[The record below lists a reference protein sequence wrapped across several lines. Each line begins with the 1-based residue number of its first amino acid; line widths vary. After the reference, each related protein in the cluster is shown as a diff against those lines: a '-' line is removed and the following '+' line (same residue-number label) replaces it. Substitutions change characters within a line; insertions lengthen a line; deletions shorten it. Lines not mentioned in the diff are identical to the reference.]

1 MKEIKTLREGSNFTA
16 VTVGKLDKVSEYSLP
31 LGESVVINGK
41 VFTGGALKSTGMEMS
56 LQTFAPGEGSSFV
69 HAHKEHEE
77 LYMVISGEGEF
88 RVDDALF
95 EVGEGSLVRVAPAGK
110 RALRN
115 TGNGPMLVMCIQYK
129 ANSFGSEDTPAA
141 DGIILEDEVF
151 PDGLK

>member
-16 VTVGKLDKVSEYSLP
+16 VTVGELDKVHEYSLP
-31 LGESVVINGK
+31 MGEDVVINGK
-41 VFTGGALKSTGMEMS
+41 VFTGAALKSTGMEMS
-56 LQTFAPGEGSSFV
+56 LQEYAPGEGSAFV

-77 LYMVISGEGEF
+77 LYMVIKGEGEF

-95 EVGEGSLVRVAPAGK
+95 KIGEGSLVRVAPAGK

-129 ANSFGSEDTPAA
+129 ANCFGPNDTPAA
-141 DGIILEDEVF
+141 DGIIVNGEVF
-151 PDGLK
+151 PEGLK

>member
-16 VTVGKLDKVSEYSLP
+16 VTVGELDKVHEYSLP
-31 LGESVVINGK
+31 MGEGVVINGK
-41 VFTGGALKSTGMEMS
+41 VFTGAALKSTGMEMS
-56 LQTFAPGEGSSFV
+56 LQEYAPGEGSAFV

-77 LYMVISGEGEF
+77 LYMVIKGEGEF

-95 EVGEGSLVRVAPAGK
+95 KIGEGSLVRVAPAGK

-129 ANSFGSEDTPAA
+129 ANCFGPNDTPAA
-141 DGIILEDEVF
+141 DGIIVNGEVF
-151 PDGLK
+151 PEGLK

>member
-41 VFTGGALKSTGMEMS
+41 VFTGDALKSTGMEMS
-56 LQTFAPGEGSSFV
+56 LQTFAPGEGSAFV

-88 RVDDALF
+88 RVTMHCLRWAKAVSYAWLRP
-95 EVGEGSLVRVAPAGK
+95 ESVRCATLA
-110 RALRN
+110 
-115 TGNGPMLVMCIQYK
+115 TGLC
-129 ANSFGSEDTPAA
+129 
-141 DGIILEDEVF
+141 L
-151 PDGLK
+151 

>member
-56 LQTFAPGEGSSFV
+56 LQTFAPGEGSAFV

-95 EVGEGSLVRVAPAGK
+95 EVGEGSLVRVAPAGSV
-110 RALRN
+110 RCATLA
-115 TGNGPMLVMCIQYK
+115 TGLC
-129 ANSFGSEDTPAA
+129 
-141 DGIILEDEVF
+141 L
-151 PDGLK
+151 